1 MGSSRL
7 RWCDGTRRIWCELR
21 NSIDERSFA
30 IEAESVAEYVLA
42 SEGVTAPETLD
53 SAVDSRRDDA
63 TDGPSL
69 GVGVHPGV
77 ESWRFEAASESEPRW
92 VGSALMPSELWD
104 DGVWVDGAGDAS
116 AEPAGLEG
124 PSVGPPTPPSGLEF
138 AGDSVGDSVRCVE
151 AMAGLAAGAP
161 RAGPAAVAMAVQC
174 A

>member
-1 MGSSRL
+1 ML

-21 NSIDERSFA
+21 NSADERSFV

-42 SEGVTAPETLD
+42 SEGVTTPETLD